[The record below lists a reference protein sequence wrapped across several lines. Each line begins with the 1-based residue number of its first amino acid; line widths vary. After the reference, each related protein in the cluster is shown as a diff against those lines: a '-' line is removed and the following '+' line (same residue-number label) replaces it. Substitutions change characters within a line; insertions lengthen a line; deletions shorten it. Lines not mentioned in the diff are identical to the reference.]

1 MSAPAP
7 ETKDTAKKMTLG
19 GVGKSLLGGAKKT
32 GSLVKK
38 LFSKEPTSE
47 LVVDEKL
54 TPAEYLGEIFK
65 MMKVMDEDKK
75 LHHEMAN
82 NHLEEEQHK
91 KDIRNKEII
100 QALTGKKF
108 KKTKFKSK
116 LKSKTKKKITA
127 AKVSDSV
134 GGGFSLGTLGTIA
147 VGTAAVVGTGAV
159 LMSAPKKAFANT
171 MKLEQNVDVN
181 DPKSAERK
189 AKERALDRDKSYS
202 YGVFG
207 LSSIREGDKQSSL
220 DSFIKENPQFKLS
233 DPGNGGK
240 NEKFYEEW
248 NALDS
253 KELLDAQ
260 EKWWLKHVYDPTV
273 ATLES
278 SGIPS
283 EISTDERVR
292 AYMIDRANQT
302 GDSDEAVKK
311 TITKAG
317 ADKSTTAESFIDKMS
332 DYDLANLDKKFGKYL
347 KQFPENKKGLIKR
360 IERRKKLSLDIKK
373 ETPKAS
379 AEPKKSPE
387 ITDEELE
394 KQRLEYEKQAENG
407 MDMGYRPKPLDNPVE
422 TKDSLKKGDQEE
434 LPAPPAVVKSNVF
447 ETNIGIPNLELYT
460 DLVKQLWP
468 PEKPLTEEQQE
479 YLNKLKKYIEE
490 TQTALEEADRRHK
503 YEAAPPEISPELTEK
518 QKRDR
523 LQAAEEERKKLAYQE
538 EYELDRQ
545 EKKSQLEAQEA
556 QSAAFWNK
564 MKEQQLVYEEEDL
577 LENIQ
582 AWMDRP
588 LNPAVNANANQN
600 NTTPEGKR

>member
-1 MSAPAP
+1 MSSPAP

-19 GVGKSLLGGAKKT
+19 GVGKSLLGGAKKA
-32 GSLVKK
+32 GGLVKK

-65 MMKVMDEDKK
+65 MMKIMDEDKK
-75 LHHEMAN
+75 LNHEMAN
-82 NHLEEEQHK
+82 NHLEEEEHK

-127 AKVSDSV
+127 DKVSESA
-134 GGGFSLGTLGTIA
+134 GGFSLGTLGTIA
-147 VGTAAVVGTGAV
+147 MGTAAVVGTGAV
-159 LMSAPKKAFANT
+159 LMSTPQKAFANT
-171 MKLEQNVDVN
+171 MKMEQNVDVN
-181 DPKSAERK
+181 DPKSAESK
-189 AKERALDRDKSYS
+189 AKARALDRDNSYS

-207 LSSIREGDKQSSL
+207 LSSIREGNKESSL

-248 NALDS
+248 NTLDS
-253 KELLDAQ
+253 KKLLDAQ
-260 EKWWLKHVYDPTV
+260 EEWWLKHVHDPTV

-317 ADKSTTAESFIDKMS
+317 ADKSATAEDFIDKMS

-394 KQRLEYEKQAENG
+394 KQRLKYESDAA
-407 MDMGYRPKPLDNPVE
+407 MGIEMGFKLKPLD
-422 TKDSLKKGDQEE
+422 EE
-434 LPAPPAVVKSNVF
+434 LDEEVQPEPPAVVKKPNVF
-447 ETNIGIPNLELYT
+447 NPTIGL
-460 DLVKQLWP
+460 P
-468 PEKPLTEEQQE
+468 PEFEMFSKPVEREKLTADQQAH
-479 YLNKLKKYIEE
+479 LDRLMPSIEKA
-490 TQTALEEADRRHK
+490 QADLAEADRK
-503 YEAAPPEISPELTEK
+503 YEESEYTEELFSEMS
-518 QKRDR
+518 RFR
-523 LQAAEEERKKLAYQE
+523 LQAAEEEKAELARRE
-538 EYELDRQ
+538 GFERARAESAASR
-545 EKKSQLEAQEA
+545 ATQEA
-556 QSAAFWNK
+556 QSAANWNDYNK
-564 MKEQQLVYEEEDL
+564 IKEQQLVYEEEYL

-588 LNPAVNANANQN
+588 LNPAVNPNANRN
-600 NTTPEGKR
+600 NTIPEGKR

>member
-1 MSAPAP
+1 MSSPAP

-19 GVGKSLLGGAKKT
+19 GVGKSLLGGAKKA
-32 GSLVKK
+32 GGLVKK

-65 MMKVMDEDKK
+65 MMKIMDEDKK
-75 LHHEMAN
+75 LNHEMAN
-82 NHLEEEQHK
+82 NHLEEEEHK

-127 AKVSDSV
+127 DKVSESA
-134 GGGFSLGTLGTIA
+134 GGFSLGTLGTIA
-147 VGTAAVVGTGAV
+147 MGTAAVVGTGAV
-159 LMSAPKKAFANT
+159 LMSTPQKAFANT
-171 MKLEQNVDVN
+171 MKMEQNVDVN
-181 DPKSAERK
+181 DPKSAESK
-189 AKERALDRDKSYS
+189 AKARALDRDNSYS

-207 LSSIREGDKQSSL
+207 LSSIREGNKESSL

-248 NALDS
+248 NTLDS
-253 KELLDAQ
+253 KKLLDAQ
-260 EKWWLKHVYDPTV
+260 EEWWLKHVHDPTV

-317 ADKSTTAESFIDKMS
+317 ADKSATAEDFIDKMS

-394 KQRLEYEKQAENG
+394 KQRLKYESDAA
-407 MDMGYRPKPLDNPVE
+407 MGIEMGFKLKPLD
-422 TKDSLKKGDQEE
+422 EE
-434 LPAPPAVVKSNVF
+434 LDEEVQPEPPAVVKKPNVF
-447 ETNIGIPNLELYT
+447 NPTIGL
-460 DLVKQLWP
+460 P
-468 PEKPLTEEQQE
+468 PEFEMFSKPVEREKLTADQQAH
-479 YLNKLKKYIEE
+479 LDRLMPSIEKA
-490 TQTALEEADRRHK
+490 QDDLAEADRK
-503 YEAAPPEISPELTEK
+503 YEESEYTEELLK
-518 QKRDR
+518 KMSRFR
-523 LQAAEEERKKLAYQE
+523 LQAAEEEKAELARRE
-538 EYELDRQ
+538 GFERARAESAASR
-545 EKKSQLEAQEA
+545 ATQEA
-556 QSAAFWNK
+556 QSAANWNDYNK
-564 MKEQQLVYEEEDL
+564 IKEQQLVYEEEYL

-588 LNPAVNANANQN
+588 LNPAVNPNANQN
-600 NTTPEGKR
+600 NTIPEGKR